1 MCWVS
6 SNITSILAAAIQL
19 EHLCSR
25 PYCSTAGTEIA
36 LTQEFCINK
45 TTDWDWMIRL
55 DIHMLPAWSLQTEY
69 CYHQAGLLMIDTKCD
84 LPPKFQMTSPTQ
96 WAARQSLDYCLRCEN
111 RNVKTIVSPVVLDTK
126 PACVVFCLFCPAVVC
141 IMIQLL
147 HKKTY
152 AGNKTDCPPGKQVT
166 SI

>member
-69 CYHQAGLLMIDTKCD
+69 CYHRPGSWWLIQSVISHQNFKWQAQPSG
-84 LPPKFQMTSPTQ
+84 QRGN
-96 WAARQSLDYCLRCEN
+96 RQDYCLRCEN
-111 RNVKTIVSPVVLDTK
+111 RNVKTVVSPVVLDTK

-166 SI
+166 SN